1 MKKSLKED
9 LERIHSITYGLVNEQ
24 EFINSLYNKA
34 KDKIKSL
41 IDDPKKADL
50 VSDDIQQFY
59 NTLEQAA
66 KSGGLKEQ
74 PRGSMTYQK
83 GVESMQIGLI
93 LLGYQ
98 LPKFGVDGLFGP
110 ETKLAV
116 SHFINSNKILNESP
130 SNELRTT
137 LDSLGYDEKNNEI
150 SSGGEIK
157 PKISEFVSEI
167 LKQYKQTNPSV
178 KVIVTSGNDDF
189 HKNIKSYTSTHSTGE
204 AIDITIK
211 PYNND
216 TSKAFIKILN
226 QFVAKDSKF
235 SFIDEYRNPS
245 PKSTGGHYHLQYKEN
260 DSNETKRNDK
270 TITATPEMLNK
281 LIDLLKSKNI
291 TSDDL
296 KKHIDPVKKEV
307 QSTIDVNNWQ
317 SYINTVIDNIEG
329 GYFHPNM
336 IDRGIIRDQRYRNSG
351 ETMFGLDRKAGNN
364 EATQSGEEFWNYV
377 DSLNAKHKW
386 PWNYMVNDNP
396 ELNQKLKILAGNYI
410 KDMYTSYSSK
420 YLTPQSLSIMK
431 NSPGLTLNMVIATW
445 NGPSWFKEFASIINN
460 NVDKAT
466 PEQINQMINNKRA
479 SANSSLI
486 KQKAEKIKQLTNNI

>member
-1 MKKSLKED
+1 MKKTLKED
-9 LERIHSITYGLVNEQ
+9 LERIHHITYSTINEQ

-50 VSDDIQQFY
+50 VSDDLQQFY

-98 LPKFGVDGLFGP
+98 LPKYGVDGLFGP

-116 SHFINSNKILNESP
+116 SQFINSNKILNESP
-130 SNELRTT
+130 SNELRST
-137 LDSLGYDEKNNEI
+137 LDSLGYDEKNDEI
-150 SSGGEIK
+150 SSGGEIT
-157 PKISEFVSEI
+157 PKISEFVTEI

-178 KVIVTSGNDDF
+178 KVTVTSGNDDY
-189 HKNIKSYTSTHSTGE
+189 HKNIKSYTSTHTTGQ
-204 AIDITIK
+204 AIDITIR
-211 PYNND
+211 PYNNE
-216 TSKAFIKILN
+216 TSTAFLKILN

-245 PKSTGGHYHLQYKEN
+245 PKSTGGHYHLQYTEKE
-260 DSNETKRNDK
+260 SQQVDK
-270 TITATPEMLNK
+270 TISATPEMLNK
-281 LIDLLKSKNI
+281 LIELLKSKNI
-291 TSDDL
+291 TSEDL
-296 KKHIDPVKKEV
+296 KRYIDTTKTAQPTVEI
-307 QSTIDVNNWQ
+307 SNWQ
-317 SYINTVIDNIEG
+317 SYVDTVIDNIEG

-336 IDRGIIRDQRYRNSG
+336 IDKGIIRDQRYRNSG
-351 ETMFGLDRKAGNN
+351 ETMFGLDRQSGNN
-364 EATQSGEEFWNYV
+364 EATQSGKMFWDYV

-386 PWNYMVNDNP
+386 PWNYMAKDNP
-396 ELNQKLKILAGNYI
+396 AVNEKLKTLAGAYI

-420 YLTPQSLSIMK
+420 YLTLQSVNFIKS
-431 NSPGLTLNMVIATW
+431 SPGLTLNMIIATW
-445 NGPSWFKEFASIINN
+445 NGPGWFKEFASIINDN
-460 NVDKAT
+460 IDNAT